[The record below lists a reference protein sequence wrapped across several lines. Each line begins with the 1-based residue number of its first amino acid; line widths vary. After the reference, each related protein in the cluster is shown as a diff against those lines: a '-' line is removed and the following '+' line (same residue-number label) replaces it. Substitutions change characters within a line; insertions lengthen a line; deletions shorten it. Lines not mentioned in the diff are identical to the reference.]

1 MNSEIA
7 FRPYRRMD
15 LPVCTSIAVEVF
27 PLVTNRFTREETS
40 RLLEI
45 LIGGCHAVSNYHELA
60 IADGKVVGL
69 IFGRVKRKFV
79 LIDICQ

>member
-1 MNSEIA
+1 M
-7 FRPYRRMD
+7 
-15 LPVCTSIAVEVF
+15 
-27 PLVTNRFTREETS
+27 
-40 RLLEI
+40 EI

-79 LIDICQ
+79 LIDNPDGEAGASNFGAFSTW